1 MTTPLPPL
9 CPQHMCLTVTTPIDM
24 IRLFFTSYE
33 VFTSVHEAW
42 YKTAWSRG
50 CLDARSEK
58 LLSTC
63 VSSLTRRFCPI
74 GSKRSLMTC
83 NQIYQN
89 KSIRECGYKYWAD
102 CNLKFWVSLESEDS
116 KEPTNEA
123 SFMELIYL
131 KSDDYFTLDEVT
143 FILRPLVSFIC

>member
-1 MTTPLPPL
+1 
-9 CPQHMCLTVTTPIDM
+9 
-24 IRLFFTSYE
+24 
-33 VFTSVHEAW
+33 
-42 YKTAWSRG
+42 
-50 CLDARSEK
+50 
-58 LLSTC
+58 
-63 VSSLTRRFCPI
+63 
-74 GSKRSLMTC
+74 MTC

-89 KSIRECGYKYWAD
+89 KLIWECGHKYWTD

-143 FILRPLVSFIC
+143 FILRPFVSFIC